1 MNTFRKPAIVTPAYW
16 LANVDKV
23 QDYLN
28 TQVRRGNVN
37 TIGATTH
44 GRPVNVVEYFD
55 APAHDAALMIIGGIH
70 GHEPGTVAAA
80 MNLIHLMETGVDLDG
95 QAHDQ
100 LLDTLKRVKL
110 AINPMANPD
119 GRAVCLDS
127 FYGLGLETC
136 VHYACG
142 ITRDGDHV
150 PYDADSKEALYYFD
164 PDDCLFI
171 GGQFNGAGVAANRRT
186 SLDAVDEMVEVGAMV
201 RYFAANR
208 FDALFDMHACGYN
221 FAFQARSHEPPYWP
235 IMRDWHARAEKRF
248 AAKGYPLR
256 ALHGDGDPP
265 PLQTFVTNAALYHHH
280 AKLMSV
286 VYEGRQGHLEKPF
299 WPLTSEW
306 QIIDA
311 YLEAIGVFARLGVEG
326 RYAAANRAVFGE

>member
-1 MNTFRKPAIVTPAYW
+1 MKPFRKPVIDTPPYW
-16 LANVDKV
+16 LANVDTV
-23 QDYLN
+23 QDYLD
-28 TQVRRGNVN
+28 TRIQRGNVKP
-37 TIGATTH
+37 IGVSTH

-55 APAHDAALMIIGGIH
+55 VPAPDAALMIIGGIH

-95 QAHDQ
+95 QPHDQ
-100 LLDTLKRVKL
+100 LLDTLKNVKL

-127 FYGLGLETC
+127 FYGLGVETC
-136 VHYACG
+136 ERYARG
-142 ITRDGDHV
+142 LTLDGDEV
-150 PYDADSKEALYYFD
+150 PYDADSDKALYHYD
-164 PDDCLFI
+164 PGECLFI
-171 GGQFNGAGVAANRRT
+171 GGQFNGAGIAANRRT
-186 SLDAVDEMVEVGAMV
+186 SIDAVDEMIEVGAMV
-201 RYFAANR
+201 RYFKDNP

-221 FAFQARSHEPPYWP
+221 FAFQARSHESPYWP
-235 IMRDWHARAEKRF
+235 IMRYWHAEAAKRF

-265 PLQTFVTNAALYHHH
+265 PKQTFVTNAALYHHH

-286 VYEGRQGHLEKPF
+286 VFEGRQGYLEKPF
-299 WPLTSEW
+299 WPLPSEW

-311 YLEAIGVFARLGVEG
+311 YLEAIAVFARLGVEG
-326 RYAAANRAVFGE
+326 RYAQANRAVFGS